1 MLYFPKIV
9 KNCIE
14 NSLLFVHNVVDTIK
28 REVFDDEMRCDSCRR
43 QRHKNEI

>member
-1 MLYFPKIV
+1 MIYFPKIV

-28 REVFDDEMRCDSCRR
+28 KRGF
-43 QRHKNEI
+43 